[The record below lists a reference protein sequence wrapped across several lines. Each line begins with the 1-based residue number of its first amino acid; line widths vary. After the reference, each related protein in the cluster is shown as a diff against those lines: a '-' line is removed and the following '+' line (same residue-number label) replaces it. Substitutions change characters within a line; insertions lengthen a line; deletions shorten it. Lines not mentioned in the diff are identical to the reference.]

1 LGNPGA
7 EYKLTRHNSGVMLVD
22 MIYESRFMNYEY
34 GFRRKKDI
42 FVYESDALVLV
53 KTSGLF
59 MNESGRI
66 VSELKQA
73 GFFNKNVDFHN
84 LYVAHDDLDI
94 KLGEYK
100 IQPGIGPKEHNGV
113 KSVEQTL
120 GTKDFWRIRVGI
132 ENGKRKTENRISGE
146 EYVLQRFLPEEREI
160 LNQVLAEIAGKLIS

>member
-1 LGNPGA
+1 MGNPGA

-100 IQPGIGPKEHNGV
+100 IQFGKGPKEHNGV
-113 KSVEQTL
+113 NSIQQAL
-120 GTKDFWRIRVGI
+120 GSDEFWHIRIGI
-132 ENGKRKTENRISGE
+132 ENRDRERDLKSGE